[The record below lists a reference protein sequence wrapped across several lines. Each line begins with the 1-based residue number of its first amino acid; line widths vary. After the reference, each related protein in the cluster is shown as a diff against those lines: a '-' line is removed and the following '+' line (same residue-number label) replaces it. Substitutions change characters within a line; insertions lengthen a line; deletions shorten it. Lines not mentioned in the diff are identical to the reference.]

1 MASLPVP
8 GSSGNWGARLNA
20 WLRVAHN
27 DDGTLRAA
35 PASPAAGMALRATT
49 GVDGYR
55 LAAKTGT
62 VIGWMAPDDG
72 QLHRALVWGT
82 VDAASAVAGA
92 AVAVTFTTPAGSVR
106 RVVLLAQ
113 GQAGSYM
120 AAVKAGTTVSLIQ
133 SSPLAAGGPAVLYA
147 DIWGM

>member
-1 MASLPVP
+1 MDLPAV
-8 GSSGNWGARLNA
+8 GSGNWGAKLNA

-27 DDGTLRAA
+27 NDGTLR
-35 PASPAAGMALRATT
+35 PGAAGGMLLRATT

-55 LAAKTGT
+55 LSAKTGT
-62 VIGWMAPDDG
+62 IIGWMAPDDG
-72 QLHRALVWGT
+72 ALHRALVWGM

-92 AVAVTFTTPAGSVR
+92 AVAVTFTTPAGALRSVT
-106 RVVLLAQ
+106 LGKQ
-113 GQAGSYM
+113 DGSCV
-120 AAVKAGTTVSLIQ
+120 AAVKAGTTVSVVQ